1 MMGEQ
6 REEHDK
12 VNHPTHYTK
21 GIETY
26 KYIDSWSMDYP
37 TGNVIKYITR
47 AAHKGTQLIDLKK
60 ARWYLDKLIEAASHE
75 DFNKRGSK

>member
-1 MMGEQ
+1 MGEQ

-37 TGNVIKYITR
+37 TGNVIKYVTR

-60 ARWYLDKLIEAASHE
+60 ARWYLNRLIEEVEQKQE
-75 DFNKRGSK
+75 DKCEKP